1 MNEIWQKQL
10 DESKIRILEKKQR
23 SKYKSWLLKIGVC
36 LLILYLLFPQ
46 YLRRMVYPFMFGKPT
61 AEPLQISVADE
72 FEDITAAP
80 FKYTRGGQVYVLQP
94 RTKYKVTGRVGI
106 IDDYSTLRNRIFR
119 GQFQGNYINLVPRDL
134 FLVIGKLADPQ
145 VFKLFEFEHE
155 ERMGTMLCKGV
166 EYSKSFMPKMLS
178 EKEYQK
184 SQEKYKNCQRY
195 MNGADLN
202 NYHPIPAN
210 ERINKALSMLVA
222 GDVVHLEGILVDVP
236 AMRLNTGTRKNQKH
250 KDQVVSGYEPGMC
263 FILYTTKVILNG
275 RVYE

>member
-10 DESKIRILEKKQR
+10 KESKIRIIEKKQR
-23 SKYKSWLLKIGVC
+23 AKYKGLLLKIGGC
-36 LLILYLLFPQ
+36 LLILCLLFPQ
-46 YLRRMVYPFMFGKPT
+46 YPRRMIYPFMFGKPT
-61 AEPLQISVADE
+61 IEPLQISVVDE
-72 FEDITAAP
+72 FEDIRAEP
-80 FKYTRGGQVYVLQP
+80 FKYTRHGQVYILQP

-134 FLVIGKLADPQ
+134 FLVIGKLAEPQ

-155 ERMGTMLCKGV
+155 ERMGTILCKGV
-166 EYSKSFMPKMLS
+166 VYSKSFMPKMLN
-178 EKEYQK
+178 EKEYRK
-184 SQEKYKNCQRY
+184 SQEKYENCQQY
-195 MNGADLN
+195 MNSTEMN

-210 ERINKALSMLVA
+210 ERINKALSMLLA

-236 AMRLNTGTRKNQKH
+236 AMGLNTGTRKNQKH
-250 KDQVVSGYEPGMC
+250 KDQVVNGYQSGMC

>member
-10 DESKIRILEKKQR
+10 KESEIRIRKKRQR
-23 SKYKSWLLKIGVC
+23 TKSKDKLIKIGVI

-46 YLRRMVYPFMFGKPT
+46 YFRRMIYPYIYGKPT
-61 AEPLQISVADE
+61 KDIMQISTQDE
-72 FEDITAAP
+72 FEDIIAQP
-80 FKYTRGGQVYVLQP
+80 FKYTRGKMTYILMPQ
-94 RTKYKVTGRVGI
+94 TKYAVTGRVGI

-119 GQFQGNYINLVPRDL
+119 GQFQGDYINLVPRDL
-134 FLVIGKLADPQ
+134 FLVIGKLAEPQ

-166 EYSKSFMPKMLS
+166 AYSKSFMPKMLS
-178 EKEYQK
+178 EKEYRK
-184 SQEKYKNCQRY
+184 SQEKYQNCQQY
-195 MNGADLN
+195 VNNAELN

-236 AMRLNTGTRKNQKH
+236 TMGMKTGTRKNQKH
-250 KDQVVSGYEPGMC
+250 KNQVVSGQEAGMC
-263 FILYTTKVILNG
+263 FILYTTKVILNS